1 MSCHPSARR
10 HPFTLIELLVVIA
23 IIAILASMLL
33 PALSRAREKARQIS
47 CVNNMKQLT
56 LGMHMYA
63 DDYGGKL
70 CYRAYS
76 YLVDPTGS
84 DHTWW
89 NSHYWQLSPY
99 VGNTGHKAPG
109 VSESKNYPV
118 FICPSR
124 TNGVAYWQTAWTENQ
139 AIASIKQSSERI
151 MLAEGTYWLDSFWRD
166 HSYPIVT
173 SGDQNGRHQDIP
185 THGDQLNYGFVD
197 GHVSSSRRPNV
208 KWSQIDGSTNSNPTS
223 DD

>member
-1 MSCHPSARR
+1 MFPHSPAKRN
-10 HPFTLIELLVVIA
+10 PFTLIELLVVIA

-33 PALSRAREKARQIS
+33 PALSKAREKARQIS

-63 DDYGGKL
+63 DDYNGTL
-70 CYRAYS
+70 CVRAYS
-76 YLVDPTGS
+76 YLVDPTGA

-89 NSHYWQLSPY
+89 NSHYWLLSPY

-124 TNGVAYWQTAWTENQ
+124 TTAVAYWQTEWTENK
-139 AIASIKQSSERI
+139 AMSSIPKPSERI
-151 MLAEGTYWLDSFWRD
+151 LLAEGTYWLDSYWRSN
-166 HSYPIVT
+166 SYPLGT
-173 SGDQNGRHQDIP
+173 TTDSRYQTIP
-185 THGDQLNYGFVD
+185 THSDMLNYGYID
-197 GHVSSSRRPNV
+197 GHVSSSRRPNIQ
-208 KWSQIDGSTNSNPTS
+208 WLHMDGSTNTNPTAEN
-223 DD
+223 